1 MKLQALSLSLFSCV
15 PALAACG
22 DDGGAAVELTITE
35 PEGTTEIVPG
45 GTIDLAWEVT
55 GPAEVVLTM
64 TPLNEPAGV
73 VIYDEPVEA
82 GATTF
87 VWDGHDLQGNLLPP
101 DVYDLSVT
109 AFVDGDPVDESVR
122 SIAVHGVTITDPAPG
137 ETRVILGSEG
147 IVDLHYRTV
156 SQRVIALET
165 RLLPGELLVDTRTIP
180 GEFVP
185 FTRDVAFNGMT
196 VAGDAVPA
204 GTYTVVVDASDADTE
219 LAYRVEGGMVDWQP
233 GN

>member
-1 MKLQALSLSLFSCV
+1 MKLEALLSLVSCC
-15 PALAACG
+15 ALAACG
-22 DDGGAAVELTITE
+22 DGADAPVELTITA
-35 PEGTTEIVPG
+35 PEGTTEILPG
-45 GTIDLAWEVT
+45 GTIELAWELT

-73 VIYDEPVEA
+73 EIYDELLDA

-87 VWDGHDLQGNLLPP
+87 VWDGRDLQGNLLAS
-101 DVYDLSVT
+101 DVYDLTAT

-122 SIAVHGVTITDPAPG
+122 SVAVHGVTITDPAPG
-137 ETRVILGSEG
+137 ETRTILGSDAAPK
-147 IVDLHYRTV
+147 VRYRTV

-185 FTRDVAFNGMT
+185 FTRDIAFTGMI
-196 VAGDAVPA
+196 VGGGEVPA
-204 GTYTVVVDASDADTE
+204 GTYTMVVDASDADSD
-219 LAYRVEGGMVDWQP
+219 LAYRVEGGTIDWQP
-233 GN
+233 AN